1 MGAGNADSP
10 GWQQVQI
17 LVRSDILMAADK
29 KRLDISETCNRALA
43 GHLGIAYAPAG
54 PDKKKA
60 SRVIIAQPAAPAHP
74 KVPAVPPAPV
84 INAEDP
90 TVPGKV
96 IKEHKEKKAA
106 PAAKPP
112 TVPAPEP
119 AVTKKA
125 PQPAAPAAPPA
136 PALAPKGKKAAKGGR
151 KEDAI
156 KKFIGTK
163 IARETEE
170 GPDAIIAKDELYE
183 RFGRWC
189 RDHDYAVPD
198 RRAFTVALKNKYAFG
213 ERTVG
218 GVPSWYG
225 IRIK

>member
-1 MGAGNADSP
+1 MGAGKADSP

-17 LVRSDILMAADK
+17 LVRSDILVAADK

-43 GHLGIAYAPAG
+43 GKLGMAYIPSSE
-54 PDKKKA
+54 PQKKKP
-60 SRVIIAQPAAPAHP
+60 SRVIIAQPAAPVHP
-74 KVPAVPPAPV
+74 APLAAPPSPV

-96 IKEHKEKKAA
+96 LKEHKEKKAA

-112 TVPAPEP
+112 AVPVPEP
-119 AVTKKA
+119 AVPKKV
-125 PQPAAPAAPPA
+125 PQPVAPAAPPA
-136 PALAPKGKKAAKGGR
+136 PAPKGKKAAKGGR

-156 KKFIGTK
+156 KKFVSTK

-198 RRAFTVALKNKYAFG
+198 RRSFTVALKNKYAFG
-213 ERTVG
+213 ERSIG
-218 GVPSWYG
+218 SVPSWYG

>member
-1 MGAGNADSP
+1 MSAGNADSP

-17 LVRSDILMAADK
+17 LVRSDILAAADK

-74 KVPAVPPAPV
+74 KEPAVPPAPV

-112 TVPAPEP
+112 AVPAPEP
-119 AVTKKA
+119 AVPKKA
-125 PQPAAPAAPPA
+125 PQPAAPAASPA
-136 PALAPKGKKAAKGGR
+136 PAPKGKKAAKGGR

-156 KKFIGTK
+156 KKFVSTK

-170 GPDAIIAKDELYE
+170 SPDAIVSKDELYE

-189 RDHDYAVPD
+189 REHDYAVPD
-198 RRAFTVALKNKYAFG
+198 RRAFTIALKNKYAFG
-213 ERTVG
+213 ERTIG

>member
-1 MGAGNADSP
+1 MSAGNADSP

-17 LVRSDILMAADK
+17 LVRSDILAAADK

-60 SRVIIAQPAAPAHP
+60 SRVIIAQLAAPAHP
-74 KVPAVPPAPV
+74 KEPAVPPAPV

-112 TVPAPEP
+112 AVPAPEP
-119 AVTKKA
+119 AVPKKA
-125 PQPAAPAAPPA
+125 PQPAAPAASPA
-136 PALAPKGKKAAKGGR
+136 PAPKGKKAAKGGR

-156 KKFIGTK
+156 KKFVSTK

-170 GPDAIIAKDELYE
+170 SPDAIVSKDELYE

-189 RDHDYAVPD
+189 REHDYAVPD
-198 RRAFTVALKNKYAFG
+198 RRAFTIALKNKYAFG
-213 ERTVG
+213 ERTIG

>member
-17 LVRSDILMAADK
+17 LVRSDILAAADK

-74 KVPAVPPAPV
+74 KEPAVPPAPV

-90 TVPGKV
+90 TAPGKV

-112 TVPAPEP
+112 AVPAPEP
-119 AVTKKA
+119 AVPKKA
-125 PQPAAPAAPPA
+125 PQPAAPAASPA
-136 PALAPKGKKAAKGGR
+136 PAPKGKKAAKGGR

-156 KKFIGTK
+156 KKFVSTK
-163 IARETEE
+163 ITRETEE
-170 GPDAIIAKDELYE
+170 GPDAIVSKDELYE

-189 RDHDYAVPD
+189 REHDYAVPD
-198 RRAFTVALKNKYAFG
+198 RRAFTIALKNKYAFG
-213 ERTVG
+213 ERTIG

>member
-17 LVRSDILMAADK
+17 LVRSDILAAADK

-74 KVPAVPPAPV
+74 KEPAVPPAPV

-112 TVPAPEP
+112 A
-119 AVTKKA
+119 
-125 PQPAAPAAPPA
+125 
-136 PALAPKGKKAAKGGR
+136 
-151 KEDAI
+151 
-156 KKFIGTK
+156 
-163 IARETEE
+163 
-170 GPDAIIAKDELYE
+170 
-183 RFGRWC
+183 
-189 RDHDYAVPD
+189 
-198 RRAFTVALKNKYAFG
+198 
-213 ERTVG
+213 
-218 GVPSWYG
+218 
-225 IRIK
+225 